1 MKSASGS
8 GPKSKAV
15 TLLPNKK
22 SNVLWWV
29 LGIGGSLAAWLLF
42 SSFKA
47 AETALPGS
55 NTGILLPPCGDDYNC
70 SRGYWSW
77 ELLNTEQKR
86 QDIAL
91 RASQGGKTVM
101 QQAFDEAVQSMSGSM
116 VNLST
121 YQGEVNAIIASI
133 GGSASWLKAVQ
144 DKAVINKISLDQQL
158 RDDAVWTLIFNLS
171 DRAAKSTVSTSTAA
185 VSGLGNSAI
194 NLL

>member
-1 MKSASGS
+1 MESRSRS
-8 GPKSKAV
+8 GPKSQAV
-15 TLLPNKK
+15 TILPNKK

-47 AETALPGS
+47 SDPTLPDG
-55 NTGILLPPCGDDYNC
+55 NTGSLLPPCADDYNC

-77 ELLNTEQKR
+77 ELLNTDQKR
-86 QDIAL
+86 RDIAL
-91 RASQGGKTVM
+91 RATQGGKTVM
-101 QQAFDEAVQSMSGSM
+101 QQAFDEAVQSMSGTM
-116 VNLST
+116 VNFSV

-133 GGSASWLKAVQ
+133 GGSASWLKLVKE
-144 DKAVINKISLDQQL
+144 KAVTNNVSLDQQL

-171 DRAAKSTVSTSTAA
+171 DRATKSTVSASTAA
-185 VSGLGNSAI
+185 VNGLGNKTI